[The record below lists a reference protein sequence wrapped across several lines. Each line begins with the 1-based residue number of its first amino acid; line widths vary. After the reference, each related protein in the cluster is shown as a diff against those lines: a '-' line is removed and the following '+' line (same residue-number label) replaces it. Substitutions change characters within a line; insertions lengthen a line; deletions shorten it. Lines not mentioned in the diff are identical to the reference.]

1 MNDSAEVPKT
11 RTPPVDM
18 IGTYIL
24 VEPTQKIDPKDGV
37 SYAVPAGDYPVMAV
51 FSEDGKQITAS
62 ATIFSADDPKTGK
75 RMDIHEFHRTID
87 IPDMVHRQRIR
98 LEPAFAISMFTPAP
112 RERKSTQ
119 DQTPER
125 KLSIAR

>member
-1 MNDSAEVPKT
+1 MNEPIEVPQT
-11 RTPPVDM
+11 RTPPIDM
-18 IGTYIL
+18 IGTYTL

-37 SYAVPAGDYPVMAV
+37 SYAIPAGDYPVMAL
-51 FSEDGKQITAS
+51 FSEDGKQVTAS

-87 IPDMVHRQRIR
+87 IPDMVQRQRIR
-98 LEPAFAISMFTPAP
+98 LEPAFAISMFAPAA
-112 RERKSTQ
+112 REKKTAQ
-119 DQTPER
+119 EQALER